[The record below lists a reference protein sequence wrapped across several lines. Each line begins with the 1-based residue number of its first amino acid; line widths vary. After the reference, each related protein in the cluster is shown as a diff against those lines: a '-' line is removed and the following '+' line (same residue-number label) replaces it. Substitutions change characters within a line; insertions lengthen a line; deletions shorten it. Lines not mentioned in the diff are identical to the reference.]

1 MTKRLRFSDDAVVV
15 LDDAV
20 EFLGEEVDQHVLIC
34 HTALEVSMAVPP
46 GEGLVDVLKSL
57 MGKPVRVGDLRAE
70 YDDTDLLDEILT
82 SLAVRGFAR
91 VTPQQVAEPRA
102 LRRAIIIDLDSVS
115 DVVAAWNLGGTT
127 PEVLLRCARIAD
139 HASTLRD
146 LAIGRWNGS
155 LRAHHVV
162 VRTNDIRCDD
172 AARAS
177 LLRLGAAVE
186 IDDVAWP
193 APKAPI
199 DGLAELVR
207 GLIATHVVMSPG
219 ASLLDVGARERCG
232 DWTRRNFVTG
242 LCLRL
247 NGDASDAVALF
258 EAVRELEDL
267 LGDVVVV
274 NMPRDEVLLGNAD
287 RGWLAGETVD
297 PALRREYVRWRIP
310 ILKFAEGE
318 HSWSQVPEV
327 EDRWVR
333 WAEDL
338 LPNSP
343 ELLGVGAGST
353 IVDLCGGM
361 GRVARRLSPAVGADG
376 IVISIENRRF
386 IVERARR
393 YALEGNFTNLQFRV
407 GRAER
412 LPLPD
417 GVVDAAVNEWTGA
430 IWELG
435 LGPTMLSEM
444 ARVVRPGGRVAV
456 THRLVQLDL
465 AALHD
470 PWVQYPDIYWWVRD
484 AFRRPEL
491 KIVAE
496 RVWGQIVP
504 SQGGDNAT
512 DWREAH
518 LPRLVNPDDYVIDE
532 DDPERGTGRADVF
545 LTMIAECVRK

>member
-1 MTKRLRFSDDAVVV
+1 MMERLRFSDNAIVV
-15 LDDAV
+15 LDAAV
-20 EFLGEEVDQHVLIC
+20 ELLGVEVDEHVLLC
-34 HTALEVSMAVPP
+34 HTALEIGMAVPP
-46 GEGLVDVLKSL
+46 GDGLVDVVKSL
-57 MGKPVRVGDLRAE
+57 MGKPVRIGDLRAE

-91 VTPQQVAEPRA
+91 VTPQPLAESAA
-102 LRRAIIIDLDSVS
+102 LRCATIIDLDSVA
-115 DVVAAWNLGGTT
+115 DVVAAWKLGGAT

-146 LAIGRWNGS
+146 LAIGRRNGS
-155 LRAHHVV
+155 LRAHHVI
-162 VRTNDIRCDD
+162 VRTKDLRCDD
-172 AARAS
+172 AARES

-186 IDDVAWP
+186 IDGVAWP
-193 APKAPI
+193 EPKAPI

-207 GLIATHVVMSPG
+207 GLIATQVVMSPG
-219 ASLLDVGARERCG
+219 ASLLDVPARQRCV
-232 DWTRRNFVTG
+232 DWMARNFVTG

-247 NGDASDAVALF
+247 DGDASDAVALF

-274 NMPRDEVLLGNAD
+274 NMPRDEVLLGNTD

-297 PALRREYVRWRIP
+297 AALRREYVRWRIP
-310 ILKFAEGE
+310 ILKYAEGE

-333 WAEDL
+333 GAEDL

-353 IVDLCGGM
+353 IVDLCGGF

-417 GVVDAAVNEWTGA
+417 GVLDAAVNEWTGA

-435 LGPTMLSEM
+435 LGSTMVSEM
-444 ARVVRPGGRVAV
+444 TRVVRPAGRVAV

-465 AALHD
+465 TALHE
-470 PWVQYPDIYWWVRD
+470 PWVQYPDIYACVRD

-491 KIVAE
+491 VIVAE

-504 SQGGDNAT
+504 SQGGDNAS

-518 LPRLVNPDDYVIDE
+518 LPRLVSPDNYVIDD
-532 DDPERGTGRADVF
+532 DDPDRGTERADVF
-545 LTMIAECVRK
+545 LTMIAECLRK